1 MAIFLG
7 EIPNPYTPQ
16 EGVHEHANIGGAFV
30 YVIPPLL
37 RILQRMFVL
46 FRQNPGFLYF
56 SDLYNQVLGEHKSEH
71 TTKHIDWKKQKNLI
85 KDRFWFNQ
93 SYPLRHTR
101 NQPPGL
107 QRDLGEEESLLKDIP
122 FFPPREG
129 WTL

>member
-1 MAIFLG
+1 MICAVIIVCIGSFFFQEYCTVASLHGNFSG
-7 EIPNPYTPQ
+7 EIPNPYTLR

-71 TTKHIDWKKQKNLI
+71 TTKHSGRNKKLDKNRYI
-85 KDRFWFNQ
+85 
-93 SYPLRHTR
+93 
-101 NQPPGL
+101 
-107 QRDLGEEESLLKDIP
+107 
-122 FFPPREG
+122 FFGSINP
-129 WTL
+129 TL

>member
-1 MAIFLG
+1 MSLLFMAISLG
-7 EIPNPYTPQ
+7 EIPNPYTPR

-71 TTKHIDWKKQKNLI
+71 TTKHSGRSKKLDKNRYI
-85 KDRFWFNQ
+85 
-93 SYPLRHTR
+93 
-101 NQPPGL
+101 
-107 QRDLGEEESLLKDIP
+107 
-122 FFPPREG
+122 FFGSINP
-129 WTL
+129 TL

>member
-1 MAIFLG
+1 MAILLG
-7 EIPNPYTPQ
+7 EIPNPHTPR

-71 TTKHIDWKKQKNLI
+71 TTKHSGRNKKLDKNRYFFLV
-85 KDRFWFNQ
+85 Q
-93 SYPLRHTR
+93 SILPSETHKKPASWLATR
-101 NQPPGL
+101 P
-107 QRDLGEEESLLKDIP
+107 
-122 FFPPREG
+122 
-129 WTL
+129 W